1 MAIGDSS
8 VESEWVLWIYL
19 WETIGV
25 LGTRFRLIRR
35 GVYSI
40 TISNMAI
47 FLGVWDGSG
56 VDLIDIYWII
66 RFCFFWRCASEGRMG
81 CDGLFIGAG

>member
-1 MAIGDSS
+1 MPIGDSS

-40 TISNMAI
+40 TILNMAI

-66 RFCFFWRCASEGRMG
+66 RFCFFLEVRVGR
-81 CDGLFIGAG
+81 

>member
-66 RFCFFWRCASEGRMG
+66 RFYFFLEVRVRKVGW
-81 CDGLFIGAG
+81 GATAYS

>member
-8 VESEWVLWIYL
+8 VESEWVLWIRL

-66 RFCFFWRCASEGRMG
+66 RFCFFLEVRVGR
-81 CDGLFIGAG
+81 